1 MEKFFLY
8 YIDLV
13 ILAMA
18 ITFTAVFTG
27 IFSKRSVL
35 PVRKLPLFF
44 LLFGATTVASSMCGH
59 LGEISYRAIV
69 GVIAG
74 TFKYDYKFY
83 SLNLMGIVFLAIS
96 IYMLLQVKEWIMGDL
111 KAKNS
116 FVKAALVLI
125 ILSAPTFPLTPI
137 GLLPTLACMISF
149 AALPFTINVTKRR
162 WQQV

>member
-1 MEKFFLY
+1 
-8 YIDLV
+8 
-13 ILAMA
+13 
-18 ITFTAVFTG
+18 
-27 IFSKRSVL
+27 
-35 PVRKLPLFF
+35 
-44 LLFGATTVASSMCGH
+44 
-59 LGEISYRAIV
+59 
-69 GVIAG
+69 
-74 TFKYDYKFY
+74 
-83 SLNLMGIVFLAIS
+83 MGIVFLAIS